1 MIIKEKIEWR
11 YCHFLKHRYPY
22 LWCRRL
28 YRKTFGKSANFSNPK
43 DINEK
48 ILWMSFFTDTSIWS
62 LLADKY
68 AVREYVKE
76 RISDD
81 ILVPLLGKWDRTEDI
96 DFDSLPLMFVIK
108 PNNGSYDCVV
118 VKDKSRV
125 DCESI
130 RASMHRSLQIP
141 FGYEHAERHY
151 LDIKPCIIA
160 EELLED
166 PINSSPIDYKIWCL
180 NGKLYCVFVV
190 GNRNIINHT
199 ADYACYDE
207 DWKRRPELIAESF
220 RSTFECPRPKNLD
233 LMIQYAEKLAE
244 GLPQVRVDF
253 YNIEGKIYFGEMTL
267 TSNYGMMTYFT
278 KEVLDEMGGLCVL
291 PKRNFREKISA
302 FIKRWK
308 PLVK

>member
-1 MIIKEKIEWR
+1 MTIKEKIEWH
-11 YCHFLKHRYPY
+11 YCHILKHRNPY
-22 LWCRRL
+22 LWSKRL
-28 YRKTFGKSANFSNPK
+28 YRETFGRSANFSDPR

-48 ILWMSFFTDTSIWS
+48 ILWLSFFTDTSMWS
-62 LLADKY
+62 MLADKY

-76 RISDD
+76 RICDD
-81 ILVPLLGKWDRTEDI
+81 ILVPLLGKWDTAEDI
-96 DFDSLPLMFVIK
+96 DFDSLPQKFVIK

-118 VKDKSRV
+118 VKDKTKV

-160 EELLED
+160 EELIED
-166 PINSSPIDYKIWCL
+166 PIHSSPIDYKFWCI
-180 NGKLYCVFVV
+180 NGKLYSIFVC
-190 GNRNIINHT
+190 GNRDTAKHT
-199 ADYACYDE
+199 VDFVYYDKN
-207 DWKRRPELIAESF
+207 WKKYLERISEPF
-220 RSTFECPRPKNLD
+220 RSSFECPRPKNLE

-253 YNIEGKIYFGEMTL
+253 YNIDGKIYFGEMTL

-278 KEVLDEMGGLCVL
+278 QEVLDEMGDLCVL
-291 PKRNFREKISA
+291 PKRNMREKIST